1 MNLAD
6 DDFTLFALPQR
17 FALDRATLDAHWRAL
32 QAQVHPDRFAADGA
46 AARRAAMQWSVRV
59 NQAYRRL
66 RDPLERAAYLC
77 ELRGVPVGRHD
88 NTAMPPQFLMQQMQW
103 REALAE
109 ASDVVAVEVLADEVD
124 AAQRQLLEQLR
135 REIDE
140 QADMAAAARTVR
152 ALMFVARFRDDIV
165 KRLDALGQ

>member
-6 DDFTLFALPQR
+6 DDFTLFGLPER
-17 FALDRATLDAHWRAL
+17 FALDRAALDARWRAL